1 MFVALVRRT
10 LAVLALAT
18 IAAVAVAASATA
30 ATVVNGDFEAGDLSG
45 WTQSSSAVYADW
57 SAYTGTT
64 NPHNSH
70 TVGAPP
76 EGSWAAVSGQTGTS
90 RTILYQDI
98 ELEPGYTHALSLQ
111 AYYTNEN
118 AVLISPD
125 TLDVEAGS
133 NQQYRIDVLRA
144 TAPVDSVDPA
154 DVLATIFRTQ
164 PGDANIREPFPLSSD
179 LSAFA
184 GQTVRLR
191 FALVSTDFFFSA
203 SADDVRIASVPDLR
217 TSPATLSFGRQDID
231 DGPAA
236 DQTSRLINDSPDPVT
251 LSALSLSGDTTQF
264 EHLTGDTGDCT
275 ATTALAVG
283 EGCDLR
289 VRFDPTATG
298 AKTATLTIATSAGDR
313 TVALTGTGTQ
323 PESTLSPGTLAFGS
337 QEIDDGPTVS
347 QTSTVTNSG
356 VEPVVLSGLTLS
368 EDDTQFERLTGQTG
382 DCTADTTLGAGQTCD
397 VRVRFDPSSVGAKA
411 ATLTV
416 TSNTPDHAVALAG
429 TGIHTELTSDPEAL
443 PFGSIDIDDG
453 PTTSQTSTLAN
464 SGTEP
469 VTLSG
474 LTLSGDTTQFERLTG
489 DAGDCT
495 ATTTLAAA
503 ETCDLRTRFDPTS
516 TGAKAA
522 TLTIASNSA
531 DRTIGLTGTG
541 IQTDLSL
548 SAAALPFGSIDID
561 DGATTSQT
569 STLTNSGTEPITL
582 SGLTVSADAAQFER
596 LTGNEADCTAP
607 STLASGDAC
616 DVRVRFDPTATG
628 AMAATLTIASSTPD
642 RTIALTGSGIQTA
655 LSAGPTALA
664 FGMRDIDDGPTVSQS
679 STVTNS
685 GTEPI
690 TLSGLTVSADAAQF
704 ERLTGNDA
712 DCTATTTLAAGDACD
727 VRLRF
732 DPGSTGAKAATLT
745 IASGAADRHVA
756 LTGTGVQA
764 DADGDGI
771 SDRFDTDDDG
781 DGTPDSADA
790 FPLDA
795 AESIDTD
802 RDGIGN
808 NADAD
813 DDGDGTPDSADA
825 FPLDFARQQAVA
837 PSLPGAVKPWMLT
850 RIARVKVVQRRTAMR
865 VSTGYIA
872 VCPAGGPAC
881 SGRLTLKVLRRS
893 PATGKLLSVFLT
905 NRVAL
910 TTLPAGSQR
919 RVSFTLNTR
928 GARLVRRVGSLK
940 ATLRGSMR
948 TGASRAVV
956 RTATLRISAPRRR

>member
-10 LAVLALAT
+10 LAAFALAA
-18 IAAVAVAASATA
+18 IAALAVATSATA
-30 ATVVNGDFEAGDLSG
+30 ATVVNGGFETGDLSG
-45 WTQSSSAVYADW
+45 WTQSSSAYADW

-76 EGSWAAVSGQTGTS
+76 EGAWAAVSGQTTTS

-98 ELEPGYTHALSLQ
+98 VLEPGHTHALSLQ

-125 TLDVEAGS
+125 TLAIEGGS
-133 NQQYRIDVLRA
+133 NQQYRIDVLRV

-164 PGDANIREPFPLSSD
+164 PGDPNIREPFPLSSD

-191 FALVSTDFFFSA
+191 FALVSTDYYFSA
-203 SADDVRIASVPDLR
+203 SADDVRIVSVPDLR
-217 TSPATLSFGRQDID
+217 TSPATLAFGRQDID

-236 DQTSRLINDSPDPVT
+236 GQTSRLINDSPDPVT
-251 LSALSLSGDTTQF
+251 LSGLSLAGDTTQF

-289 VRFDPTATG
+289 VRFDPTTTG
-298 AKTATLTIATSAGDR
+298 AKTATLAIATSAGGR
-313 TVALTGTGTQ
+313 SVALSGTGTQ

-337 QEIDDGPTVS
+337 QEIGDGPTVS
-347 QTSTVTNSG
+347 QTTTVTNSG
-356 VEPVVLSGLTLS
+356 VEPVVLSGLTLPA
-368 EDDTQFERLTGQTG
+368 EDTDFARLIGETG
-382 DCTADTTLGAGQTCD
+382 DCTADTTLAAGETCD

-416 TSNTPDHAVALAG
+416 TSNTPEHTVALTG
-429 TGIHTELTSDPEAL
+429 TGILTQLTSGPEAL

-453 PTTSQTSTLAN
+453 PAVSQTSTLTN

-469 VTLSG
+469 ITLSG
-474 LTLSGDTTQFERLTG
+474 LTLSGDTTHFGRLTG

-503 ETCDLRTRFDPTS
+503 ETCDLRVQFDPAS

-522 TLTIASNSA
+522 TLTITSGSA
-531 DRTIGLTGTG
+531 DRTVGLTGTG
-541 IQTDLSL
+541 IQSDLSL
-548 SAAALPFGSIDID
+548 DLAALPFGSIDID
-561 DGATTSQT
+561 DGATTSQASTLTNSGTEPITLSGLTLSEDDTQFERLTGNAGDCTATSTLAAGDACDVRVRFDPTTTGAKAATLTVASSTPERTIALTGSGIQTALSPSPSALAFGPRDIDDGPTVSET

-596 LTGNEADCTAP
+596 LTGN
-607 STLASGDAC
+607 
-616 DVRVRFDPTATG
+616 
-628 AMAATLTIASSTPD
+628 
-642 RTIALTGSGIQTA
+642 
-655 LSAGPTALA
+655 AG
-664 FGMRDIDDGPTVSQS
+664 
-679 STVTNS
+679 
-685 GTEPI
+685 
-690 TLSGLTVSADAAQF
+690 
-704 ERLTGNDA
+704 
-712 DCTATTTLAAGDACD
+712 DCTATSTLAAGDACD
-727 VRLRF
+727 VRVRF

-764 DADGDGI
+764 DNDGDGI

-795 AESIDTD
+795 AESVDTD

-808 NADAD
+808 NADTD

-825 FPLDFARQQAVA
+825 FPLDSARQAAVG
-837 PSLPGAVKPWMLT
+837 PSLSPAVKPWMLN
-850 RIARVKVVQRRTAMR
+850 RIARVKVVQRRTTMR

-893 PATGKLLSVFLT
+893 PATGNLLSVFLT

-910 TTLPAGSQR
+910 MTLPAGTQR
-919 RVSFTLNTR
+919 RVSFTLNAR
-928 GARLVRRVGSLK
+928 GARLVRKLGSLK
-940 ATLRGSMR
+940 GTLRGSVR
-948 TGASRAVV
+948 TGASRTVV
-956 RTATLRISAPRRR
+956 RTATLRLSAPRRR